1 MLDFHSGR
9 GCHRTAT
16 HLARLDTRGPLALCE
31 TGVYTGLNKGEA
43 MASLRDEASRL
54 GTSAAPIDWASA
66 VNAIV
71 GRTPGSP
78 SQPTDLRAQ
87 VRLLAL
93 LGSAAPLNVLL
104 DGLATYVETW
114 AEGLPCTVLLAD
126 PTSQQLLAG
135 AAPSL
140 PGNYGDAIGPVP
152 IGEGNGCCGTAA
164 ARLKMVIVEDIERS
178 ELWTQYAPV
187 AAAYGLRACWSV
199 PILDDERT
207 LLGTLALY
215 YRERRA
221 PSEQEIELI
230 QFAASLAAFVIQRH
244 RDAERV
250 RTSEARLEA
259 AVWGTDVG
267 LWEATEVGHCRWF
280 DRWSER
286 FGVDPCIGHSS
297 LESWF
302 ERIHRDDI
310 DAYVAADQHCRQGT
324 ANHYAIEYRIRDR
337 NGAWLWVH
345 ERGKVT
351 AWASDGTPRLFAGV
365 CIDIDAQKRTQL
377 ALRQA
382 EDRYDLAVNA
392 SRLPVW
398 EYDVA
403 NDTVTGNLY
412 WHQVVGHHPSEQQA
426 RQRNETWLSDVHPDD
441 CAAHE
446 RVITGGV
453 TDATGFYQS
462 EFRVRVAKNEYKWLL
477 DRGRVIERAADG
489 APTKLV
495 GICVDIDARKRVET
509 ALRES
514 EERFRG
520 AFEFAAIGM
529 SLVGLDGRWMR
540 VNRALC
546 DIVGYSGEELLATTF
561 QAITHPDDLGADMAY
576 VREMLEGSRTHF
588 TMEKRYLH
596 KDGHVVWV
604 LLAASL
610 VRDDAA
616 EPMYFVSQI
625 QDITDRKRAEQQLLA
640 SDERASAI
648 LDAIPDLVLRLNR
661 EGVFLD
667 YRVPQSDELF
677 APPEKIIGARLRD
690 LAPVAIADQ
699 VHEHLDKALEGCAT
713 QEWEFQMDSPRG
725 PQDYEARMV
734 ACGTDDV
741 VAIVRNITTFS
752 EVDRAL
758 RASLRE
764 KEVLLQEVHH
774 RVKNNLQIVNSLINM
789 QLRRLTEAS
798 TRETLEQCQH
808 RVQAIALIHEQLYQS
823 KSLADVPL
831 ADYVGRL
838 ARDIL
843 KAASV
848 PANHVALE
856 LAIADIA
863 LPIDKAIPCGLI
875 LNELITNAL
884 KHAFPGGRQGSIRI
898 QAEVLVDGN
907 VQLVIADS
915 GVGLPAGFAIKR
927 CQSMG
932 LQLVNTLAEQLDA
945 QLEVYTRGGTFFQLT
960 FPV

>member
-1 MLDFHSGR
+1 
-9 GCHRTAT
+9 
-16 HLARLDTRGPLALCE
+16 
-31 TGVYTGLNKGEA
+31 
-43 MASLRDEASRL
+43 MASLHEEASRL
-54 GTSAAPIDWASA
+54 STGTAPIDWASA
-66 VNAIV
+66 VDAIV
-71 GRTPGSP
+71 RRAPGSP

-93 LGSAAPLNVLL
+93 LGSAAPLKVLL

-114 AEGLPCTVLLAD
+114 AENLHCTVLLAD
-126 PTSQQLLAG
+126 PTSRRLLAG

-140 PGNYGDAIGPVP
+140 PGTYADAIGPVP
-152 IGEGNGCCGTAA
+152 IGEGYGCCGTAA
-164 ARLKMVIVEDIERS
+164 ARLEMVIVEDIELS
-178 ELWTQYAPV
+178 ELWTRYAPV

-199 PILDDERT
+199 PILDDAGT

-221 PSEQEIELI
+221 PSEQETELI

-250 RTSEARLEA
+250 RTSEVRLEA

-267 LWEATEVGHCRWF
+267 LWESDEAGDCRWF
-280 DRWSER
+280 DKWSER

-297 LESWF
+297 LESWI
-302 ERIHRDDI
+302 ERIHPDDI
-310 DAYVAADQHCRQGT
+310 DAYVAADGHCRRGT
-324 ANHYAIEYRIRDR
+324 ANHYAIEYRICDR

-345 ERGKVT
+345 ERGTVT

-365 CIDIDAQKRTQL
+365 CIDIDAQKRTQI

-382 EDRYDLAVNA
+382 EDRYELAINA
-392 SRLPVW
+392 ARLPVW

-403 NDTVTGNLY
+403 NDRVTGNVY
-412 WHQVVGHHPSEQQA
+412 WHQAVGHQMTEQQA
-426 RQRNETWLSDVHPDD
+426 RQSTETWLSDLHPDD

-446 RVITGGV
+446 RLITAGV
-453 TDATGFYQS
+453 TDATGFYQT
-462 EFRVRVAKNEYKWLL
+462 EFRVRVAKTEYKWLL

-489 APTKLV
+489 TPTKLV
-495 GICVDIDARKRVET
+495 DISVDIDARKRVET
-509 ALRES
+509 ALRDS

-520 AFEFAAIGM
+520 AFEFAVIGM
-529 SLVGLDGRWMR
+529 ALVGLDGRWTR

-546 DIVGYSGEELLATTF
+546 DIVGYSSEELLAMTF
-561 QAITHPDDLGADMAY
+561 QAITHPEDLGADMAY
-576 VREMLEGSRTHF
+576 VRELFAGSRSHF
-588 TMEKRYLH
+588 TMEKRYFH

-610 VRDDAA
+610 VRDDAN
-616 EPMYFVSQI
+616 EPLYFVSQI
-625 QDITDRKRAEQQLLA
+625 KDITDRKRAEQQLLA
-640 SDERASAI
+640 SEERARAI
-648 LDAIPDLVLRLNR
+648 LDAIPDLMLRLNR

-667 YRVPQSDELF
+667 YRVHQSDDLF
-677 APPEKIIGARLRD
+677 APPEQIIGSRLRD
-690 LAPVAIADQ
+690 LAPAAIADQ
-699 VHEHLDKALEGCAT
+699 VHAHLDKALESRAT
-713 QEWEFQMDSPRG
+713 QQWEFQMDSPRG

-734 ACGTDDV
+734 ACGVDDV
-741 VAIVRNITTFS
+741 VGIVRNITAFS

-764 KEVLLQEVHH
+764 KEVLLREVHH
-774 RVKNNLQIVNSLINM
+774 RVKNNLQIITSLINM
-789 QLRRLTEAS
+789 QLRRLKTAS

-808 RVQAIALIHEQLYQS
+808 RVQAIALIHEQLYRS

-831 ADYVGRL
+831 ADYIGSL

-843 KAASV
+843 NAASV
-848 PANHVALE
+848 PANQVALD
-856 LAIADIA
+856 LAIAPFA

-884 KHAFPGGRQGSIRI
+884 KHGFPGGRQGSIRI
-898 QAEVLVDGN
+898 QAEPLANGH
-907 VQLVIADS
+907 VQLVIADT
-915 GVGLPAGFAIKR
+915 GVGLPVGFAIKR
-927 CQSMG
+927 CHSMG

-945 QLEVYTRGGTFFQLT
+945 QLEVDTRGGAFFQLT
-960 FPV
+960 FPIV